1 MATNLYNFNEVLRTL
16 TDKITQDQKNLD
28 FMLAQKSEQID
39 KVDKLAVSINNLISQ
54 IRDTKKAMEILQR
67 AMAGE

>member
-28 FMLAQKSEQID
+28 FMMAQKSEQID
-39 KVDKLAVSINNLISQ
+39 KVDKLAVNINNLISQ

>member
-1 MATNLYNFNEVLRTL
+1 MATNLYNFSEVLRTL

-28 FMLAQKSEQID
+28 FMMAQKSEQID
-39 KVDKLAVSINNLISQ
+39 KVDKLAVNINNLISQ

>member
-1 MATNLYNFNEVLRTL
+1 MANLYNFGETLRVLN
-16 TDKITQDQKNLD
+16 DKITQDQKNLD
-28 FMLAQKSEQID
+28 FIMAQKSEMVD
-39 KVDKLAVSINNLISQ
+39 KVDALSTNITNLINQ

>member
-1 MATNLYNFNEVLRTL
+1 MATNLYNFSEVLRTL

-28 FMLAQKSEQID
+28 FMMAQKSEQID
-39 KVDKLAVSINNLISQ
+39 KIDKLALSINNLISQ

-67 AMAGE
+67 AMAGD

>member
-1 MATNLYNFNEVLRTL
+1 MANLYNFGETLRVL
-16 TDKITQDQKNLD
+16 TDKISQDQKNLD
-28 FMLAQKSEQID
+28 FLMAQKSEMVD
-39 KVDKLAVSINNLISQ
+39 KVDQLAVNITNLISQ